1 MRRRT
6 RIVATLG
13 PATDRP
19 GVLEALVR
27 DGLDVVR
34 INFSHGSA
42 EEPCERI
49 ARARRLAATRPEPL
63 AVLADL
69 PGPKLRVRLPAALE
83 LCPGQE
89 VAVALTPDAA
99 ADIHIT
105 EPEALEA
112 LSPGQRVLLD
122 DGRLQ
127 LRATR
132 RAGDRVILTVQVGG
146 ALLPHKGLN
155 LPDTPLSMPAVTERD
170 REALA
175 VAAAAEVDWLALSF
189 VRGPKAAD
197 ELRAAARTVGLD
209 VPVLA
214 KIERPEAVERAAEI
228 IAAFDGIMVARGDLG
243 VEIPL
248 ERVPR
253 VQKQLIAAARAAGKP
268 VITATDMLDSMRAN
282 PRPTRAEA
290 SDVANAV
297 YDGTDAVMLSGETA
311 VGQYPIEAVAYMG
324 RIVCEAEADRGG
336 TAQCELSTPRG
347 SVEDHTAHLAC
358 TLARE
363 VNAQAIVAPTRSGRT
378 PRLVARHRPET
389 PLIAPS
395 AHAPTRRQL
404 ALVWGV
410 QPVPLDGPRGTE
422 DRLEAAVRAA
432 YEHGAVQPGDRVVVL
447 AGHPIEG
454 GVSYPTIRVV
464 RVGAGGESGE
474 P

>member
-1 MRRRT
+1 MT
-6 RIVATLG
+6 TILIVDDDT
-13 PATDRP
+13 
-19 GVLEALVR
+19 ALR
-27 DGLDVVR
+27 
-34 INFSHGSA
+34 
-42 EEPCERI
+42 ERL
-49 ARARRLAATRPEPL
+49 ARAFAERGFEVVQAADHAAAIAVAHERPIDR
-63 AVLADL
+63 AVVDL
-69 PGPKLRVRLPAALE
+69 RMPGPGGLVVVQELHALQPAMQVVVVT
-83 LCPGQE
+83 GYGS
-89 VAVALTPDAA
+89 
-99 ADIHIT
+99 I
-105 EPEALEA
+105 
-112 LSPGQRVLLD
+112 
-122 DGRLQ
+122 
-127 LRATR
+127 AT
-132 RAGDRVILTVQVGG
+132 
-146 ALLPHKGLN
+146 
-155 LPDTPLSMPAVTERD
+155 
-170 REALA
+170 
-175 VAAAAEVDWLALSF
+175 
-189 VRGPKAAD
+189 
-197 ELRAAARTVGLD
+197 
-209 VPVLA
+209 
-214 KIERPEAVERAAEI
+214 AVEAMRLGARDYLTKPAHADQI
-228 IAAFDGIMVARGDLG
+228 LAAFDGIMVARGDLG

-311 VGQYPIEAVAYMG
+311 VGQYPVEAVAYMG

-347 SVEDHTAHLAC
+347 GVEDHTAHLAC

>member
-1 MRRRT
+1 
-6 RIVATLG
+6 
-13 PATDRP
+13 
-19 GVLEALVR
+19 
-27 DGLDVVR
+27 
-34 INFSHGSA
+34 
-42 EEPCERI
+42 
-49 ARARRLAATRPEPL
+49 
-63 AVLADL
+63 
-69 PGPKLRVRLPAALE
+69 
-83 LCPGQE
+83 
-89 VAVALTPDAA
+89 
-99 ADIHIT
+99 
-105 EPEALEA
+105 
-112 LSPGQRVLLD
+112 
-122 DGRLQ
+122 
-127 LRATR
+127 
-132 RAGDRVILTVQVGG
+132 
-146 ALLPHKGLN
+146 
-155 LPDTPLSMPAVTERD
+155 
-170 REALA
+170 
-175 VAAAAEVDWLALSF
+175 
-189 VRGPKAAD
+189 
-197 ELRAAARTVGLD
+197 
-209 VPVLA
+209 
-214 KIERPEAVERAAEI
+214 
-228 IAAFDGIMVARGDLG
+228 IMVARGDLG

-311 VGQYPIEAVAYMG
+311 VGQYPVEAVAYMG